1 MINTLGGVFMK
12 KFVKGLII
20 GTAVVVLGATAVF
33 AAGTGSSTGS
43 STGNG
48 TNSRAVQ
55 GSSSS
60 AAAAENIGSACPWC
74 QEDGHCY
81 QDLDNDGVCDYYN
94 TYAGANT
101 VEHHRQENS
110 HHGFQNGHHNS
121 GQSCSSGYHGFCH

>member
-1 MINTLGGVFMK
+1 MK
-12 KFVKGLII
+12 KFAKGLII

-33 AAGTGSSTGS
+33 AAGTGSSTG
-43 STGNG
+43 NG
-48 TNSRAVQ
+48 TNSGAVQ

-94 TYAGANT
+94 TYTGENISG
-101 VEHHRQENS
+101 HHRQENA

-121 GQSCSSGYHGFCH
+121 GQSCSSGYHGFCR